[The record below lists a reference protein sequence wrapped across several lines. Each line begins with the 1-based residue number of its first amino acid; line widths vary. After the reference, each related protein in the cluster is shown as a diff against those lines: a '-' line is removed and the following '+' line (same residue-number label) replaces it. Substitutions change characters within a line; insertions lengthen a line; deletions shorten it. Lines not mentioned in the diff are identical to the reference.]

1 MKLPRRK
8 FLHLAAGAVALPAV
22 SRIAWAQAYPTRYV
36 RVVVQF
42 PPGGAAD
49 PVARLLANRL
59 SEIWGQQV
67 VVENRGGAGGNIGA
81 AAVAQSPPDG
91 YTLLV
96 GLDAS
101 FTINPHIYAS
111 LGFDPII
118 DLAPVTRL
126 CTFTNMMV
134 VPNSSPA
141 RSVMEFVSHAKANR
155 GKITFASPGTGT
167 PPHVSGELF
176 KRLAGVEMTH
186 VPYRGGGPALN
197 DLIPG
202 RVDVMFATLPSVL
215 AHAQSGA
222 LRALAVTSAS
232 RSPFAPNIPTVAES
246 GVPDFDVSDGFGLY
260 LPTKTPAEIAK
271 KIYNDAVAAMADP
284 AIKQRFEKI
293 AMSVVTST
301 HSEFAAHLESQAA
314 KWGPIIRA
322 AGIKGE

>member
-1 MKLPRRK
+1 MKIPRRK
-8 FLHLAAGAVALPAV
+8 FLHLAASAAALP
-22 SRIAWAQAYPTRYV
+22 SISHIARAQAYPTRYV

-49 PVARLLANRL
+49 PVARLLASRL
-59 SEIWGQQV
+59 SEVWGQQV
-67 VVENRGGAGGNIGA
+67 VIENKGGAGGNIGA
-81 AAVAQSPPDG
+81 AAVAQSAPDG

-96 GLDAS
+96 GIDAS

-111 LGFDPII
+111 LGFDPVA

-126 CTFTNMMV
+126 CTFTNLMV

-141 RSVMEFVSHAKANR
+141 KSVMEFVNHAKAHQ
-155 GKITFASPGTGT
+155 GKITFASPGIGT
-167 PPHVSGELF
+167 PPHMSGELF
-176 KRLAGVEMTH
+176 KRMAGIEMTH

-215 AHAQSGA
+215 AQAQSGV
-222 LRALAVTSAS
+222 LRALAVTSVS

-246 GVPDFDVSDGFGLY
+246 GVLDFDVSDGFGLY
-260 LPTKTPAEIAK
+260 VPTKIPTEIAK
-271 KIYNDAVAAMADP
+271 KIQRDAVAAVTHP
-284 AIKQRFEKI
+284 AVKRRFEEL

-301 HSEFAAHLESQAA
+301 PTEFAAHLKSQTA

>member
-1 MKLPRRK
+1 HRRQ
-8 FLHLAAGAVALPAV
+8 FLHLAVGAAAVPAM
-22 SRIAWAQAYPTRYV
+22 SRFAKAQAYPTRYV

-59 SEIWGQQV
+59 SETWGQQV
-67 VVENRGGAGGNIGA
+67 VVENKGGAGGNIGA
-81 AAVAQSPPDG
+81 AAVAQAAPDG

-96 GLDAS
+96 GIDAS

-111 LGFDPII
+111 LGFDPI

-126 CTFTNMMV
+126 CTFTNLMV

-141 RSVMEFVSHAKANR
+141 KSVMDFVNYAKANQ

-167 PPHVSGELF
+167 PPHMSGELF
-176 KRLAGVEMTH
+176 KHVTGIEMTH

-215 AHAQSGA
+215 AQAQSGV
-222 LRALAVTSAS
+222 LRALAVTSGS
-232 RSPFAPNIPTVAES
+232 RSPFAPNIPTVADS
-246 GVPDFDVSDGFGLY
+246 GVLDFDVSDGFGLY
-260 LPTKTPAEIAK
+260 VPTKTPAEIAT
-271 KIYNDAVAAMADP
+271 KIHNDAVAALGHP
-284 AIKQRFEKI
+284 AIKQRFEEI

-301 HSEFAAHLESQAA
+301 PAEFAAHIKSQTAR
-314 KWGPIIRA
+314 WGPIIKA